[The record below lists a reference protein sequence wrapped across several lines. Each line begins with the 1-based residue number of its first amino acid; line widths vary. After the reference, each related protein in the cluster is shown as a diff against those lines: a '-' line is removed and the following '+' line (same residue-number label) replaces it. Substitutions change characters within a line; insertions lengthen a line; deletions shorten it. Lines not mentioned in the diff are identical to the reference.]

1 MAIPTLSTGLSRR
14 AMLAGGVAAPAFPV
28 LQALAA
34 LPETAVPDLG
44 ADPDAALFRRIAEAE
59 ELRKQYAQAR
69 RLRDRIRAARWAR
82 EKTPPLP
89 WRGPFPS
96 CDIETYLHY
105 PQLFHSYADA
115 VRAAV
120 AIPARTLAGL
130 HAKLALAVIAA
141 RRGNA
146 RIYMYEDREWL
157 EAALADL
164 ERLADQGPRWAP
176 SHPTQAPRHASL

>member
-1 MAIPTLSTGLSRR
+1 MAIATLSTGLSRR
-14 AMLAGGVAAPAFPV
+14 AMLAGSVAAPAMFP
-28 LQALAA
+28 LLGALAA
-34 LPETAVPDLG
+34 LPQPVLAAASADAV
-44 ADPDAALFRRIAEAE
+44 LFRRIAEAE
-59 ELRKQYAQAR
+59 DLRKQYARAR
-69 RLRDRIRAARWAR
+69 RLRDRIRRARWAR
-82 EKTPPLP
+82 EKTPSLP

-96 CDIETYLHY
+96 CDVETYLHY

-120 AIPARTLAGL
+120 AVPARTLAGL

-164 ERLADQGPRWAP
+164 ERLALAQRLPI
-176 SHPTQAPRHASL
+176 QAPRHAGP